1 MRWARCAGSL
11 AILALS
17 CCGCSM
23 SPVPTIAPTK
33 MGVSADQYGG
43 MSCTELRTESEKI
56 LGEAVRPDVSSP
68 QEDEQ
73 RKKELRAEMGTLNQA
88 WTANKC

>member
-1 MRWARCAGSL
+1 MLDVACT
-11 AILALS
+11 
-17 CCGCSM
+17 
-23 SPVPTIAPTK
+23 PVPAIAPTK

-56 LGEAVRPDVSSP
+56 LGEAVRPEVSSS

-73 RKKELRAEMGTLNQA
+73 RRNKLRAEMGALNQA

>member
-1 MRWARCAGSL
+1 MRRLRSAGSL

-23 SPVPTIAPTK
+23 SPEPAIAPTK
-33 MGVSADQYGG
+33 IGISADHYGG
-43 MSCTELRTESEKI
+43 MSCAQLQTESERI
-56 LGEAVRPDVSSP
+56 LGQAGRPEVSPS

-73 RKKELRAEMGTLNQA
+73 RKKELRAEMDTLNQA
-88 WTANKC
+88 WTASKC